1 MLGVFFQQKSI
12 MQSPDWSHV
21 ANPSRCYYCRS
32 EYHLSSDELYPLQL
46 ALTQIPLH
54 DRPRYRGHEH
64 VIMGSRVQGKIDSIR
79 WWAGGEDC
87 WWTDSAA
94 ETIGVEREMCGST
107 GSEVTSED
115 GGSGLCFEASRDN
128 SLELSDL
135 ERSGPQSAESESP
148 RRWSDNF
155 EEEWNMDD
163 EGSVRRDWSGTGQR
177 LSGDGHRRSWSPTG
191 REWVVRRRS
200 DGSRYIGRRR
210 DSAGRRR
217 SVGQRRTDPAR
228 RSQSRSSINRSPS
241 TYDHQ
246 HGFTGDDSSVGV
258 ERKTEDAIDAMM
270 TLDRRN
276 AADHE
281 DYSTVEWICSPHWT
295 DSSCRVVAVI

>member
-1 MLGVFFQQKSI
+1 

-46 ALTQIPLH
+46 ALTQIPLS

-64 VIMGSRVQGKIDSIR
+64 VIVGSSSRVQGKMDSIR

-87 WWTDSAA
+87 SWTDSAA
-94 ETIGVEREMCGST
+94 ETIGVEREMSGSS
-107 GSEVTSED
+107 GSEMTSED
-115 GGSGLCFEASRDN
+115 CESGLCFEASRDN

-135 ERSGPQSAESESP
+135 ERTGSQSAESESP
-148 RRWSDNF
+148 RRWGDNV
-155 EEEWNMDD
+155 EEEWNMYH
-163 EGSVRRDWSGTGQR
+163 EESVRREWSGTGQR
-177 LSGDGHRRSWSPTG
+177 LGGDGHRRSWSSTG
-191 REWVVRRRS
+191 GEWVVRRRS

-217 SVGQRRTDPAR
+217 SLGQRRMDPAR
-228 RSQSRSSINRSPS
+228 RSQSRSSIHQSPG

-246 HGFTGDDSSVGV
+246 HGFTGDDSSVDV
-258 ERKTEDAIDAMM
+258 ERKTEDAIHTMM
-270 TLDRRN
+270 TLDGGN
-276 AADHE
+276 AA

>member
-1 MLGVFFQQKSI
+1 

-32 EYHLSSDELYPLQL
+32 EYHLSTDELYPLHL
-46 ALTQIPLH
+46 ALTQLPLK
-54 DRPRYRGHEH
+54 DRLRYRDREH
-64 VIMGSRVQGKIDSIR
+64 VIVGSSSRVQGKMDSIR
-79 WWAGGEDC
+79 WWAGGEEC

-94 ETIGVEREMCGST
+94 ETVGVERWMSGSD
-107 GSEVTSED
+107 GSEMMSED
-115 GGSGLCFEASRDN
+115 GGSALYFEASGDN

-135 ERSGPQSAESESP
+135 EPTGSESP
-148 RRWSDNF
+148 SDNV
-155 EEEWNMDD
+155 EEEWNVDHED
-163 EGSVRRDWSGTGQR
+163 SVRQEWSGTGQR

-217 SVGQRRTDPAR
+217 SVSHRHTDPAR
-228 RSQSRSSINRSPS
+228 QNQSRSTIHQSPS

-246 HGFTGDDSSVGV
+246 YSCTGDDSRFDV
-258 ERKTEDAIDAMM
+258 ERKTGDAIHTPM
-270 TLDRRN
+270 TLDQRH

-281 DYSTVEWICSPHWT
+281 DYGTVEWICSPQWS
-295 DSSCRVVAVI
+295 DSSCRVFAVI